1 VSRNNQVVRVL
12 NLFFLLC
19 KHKKFGLGISEA
31 CDSLAV
37 SRRTLYRDLEALKE
51 VGVELEHLKNDA
63 DELRVY
69 LKRLPIF
76 FEQK

>member
-1 VSRNNQVVRVL
+1 
-12 NLFFLLC
+12 LC
-19 KHKKFGLGISEA
+19 KHKKFGLSIHEI
-31 CDSLAV
+31 CDSLAI

-69 LKRLPIF
+69 LKKIPIF
-76 FEQK
+76 YDLK